1 MDRTAFAVYA
11 VALGWLAI
19 AGGCGDPPASP
30 PHDAAPLVLA
40 ELKAASP
47 GPWRHDAQRPVPT
60 TALQRDSNASVPPAP
75 LDRGDLFDLE
85 RRWNAR
91 PAALRASANPRDVET
106 PAATPPQATKTPDPP
121 APPAASPPETHGAQ
135 RAGGA
140 PRMLAEIASAERLA
154 AGRLPAPS
162 AQEPNER
169 VLLPWAAAPPS
180 APARTGA
187 SQQAADHVAQG
198 FRLAERNALY
208 LARAEF
214 LAALE
219 RIAEASDASQN
230 TRFYGDAVAAGLTA
244 LEESGDFLRRRSAGR
259 QPDIARIVSGHK
271 TPILKRAPLDR
282 LSPTAAA
289 ERYAT
294 YAQEQL
300 AGAAAGHAAAS
311 TALFGLGKIAVAL
324 GSANPARR
332 AESTLHAAALY
343 RAALMVDARNFRA
356 ANELGVIL
364 ARKGDW
370 LRARELLVQSASLGP
385 NPVTHRNLAAIYAR
399 LGETQLAAAAKARAA
414 AMEQSGQHVQA
425 AVQWVDPATFASTAP
440 ASDSLLP
447 PAGARPSPVPGETP
461 AAAHEAAEST
471 ARRGL
476 SDWLPWS
483 MRR

>member
-1 MDRTAFAVYA
+1 
-11 VALGWLAI
+11 
-19 AGGCGDPPASP
+19 
-30 PHDAAPLVLA
+30 
-40 ELKAASP
+40 
-47 GPWRHDAQRPVPT
+47 
-60 TALQRDSNASVPPAP
+60 
-75 LDRGDLFDLE
+75 
-85 RRWNAR
+85 
-91 PAALRASANPRDVET
+91 
-106 PAATPPQATKTPDPP
+106 
-121 APPAASPPETHGAQ
+121 
-135 RAGGA
+135 
-140 PRMLAEIASAERLA
+140 MLAEISPAQRLA
-154 AGRLPAPS
+154 AGRLPAPGP
-162 AQEPNER
+162 QEPGER

-180 APARTGA
+180 GTPRPGT
-187 SQQAADHVAQG
+187 SQQAADHVEQG
-198 FRLAERNALY
+198 VRLAQRNALY

-214 LAALE
+214 VAALE

-230 TRFYGDAVAAGLTA
+230 TRFHGDAVSAGLTA
-244 LEESGDFLRRRSAGR
+244 LEESRDFLRRRGAGR
-259 QPDIARIVSGHK
+259 QPDVARIVNGHK
-271 TPILKRAPLDR
+271 TPILKRAAVDR
-282 LSPTAAA
+282 LSPTVAA

-324 GSANPARR
+324 ASANPAQR
-332 AESTLHAAALY
+332 AESTLHAAAFY

-364 ARKGDW
+364 ARQGDW
-370 LRARELLVQSASLGP
+370 LRARDLLIQSASLWP

-399 LGETQLAAAAKARAA
+399 LGETQLAAAAEARAA
-414 AMEQSGQHVQA
+414 AMGPSGHHVQA
-425 AVQWVDPATFASTAP
+425 AVEWVDPVTFASTAP

-461 AAAHEAAEST
+461 AAAHEPAEST